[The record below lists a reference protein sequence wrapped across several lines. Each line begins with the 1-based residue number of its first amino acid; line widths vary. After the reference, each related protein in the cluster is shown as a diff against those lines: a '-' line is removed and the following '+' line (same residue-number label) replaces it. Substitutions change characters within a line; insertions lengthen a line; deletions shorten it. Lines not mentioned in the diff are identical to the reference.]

1 MAYYILLGGNE
12 GDVDQTMARALARL
26 SEAGRVTAVSDIVES
41 EAWGYT
47 SALPFHNAVARLES
61 DMGAQAL
68 LTFLKDLERELGRRG
83 KTKTG
88 YEDRPIDLDILLW
101 GQNVVET
108 DTLTIPHPRMHLR
121 RFTLAPL
128 AQIAPDEVHPTLR
141 KTISQ
146 LLLECEDTGSVRCI
160 RPLRPQGYPAE

>member
-83 KTKTG
+83 KTKAG
-88 YEDRPIDLDILLW
+88 YEDRPIDMDILLW

-121 RFTLAPL
+121 RFTLVPL